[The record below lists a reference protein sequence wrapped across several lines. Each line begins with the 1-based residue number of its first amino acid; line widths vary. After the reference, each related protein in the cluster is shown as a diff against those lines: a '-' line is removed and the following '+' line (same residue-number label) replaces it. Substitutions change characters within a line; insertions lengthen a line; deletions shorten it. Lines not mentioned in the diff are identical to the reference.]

1 LNHNTM
7 SPNPHVLLLGGHGK
21 VSLLLTPLLLSRSWR
36 VTSVIRDPAQ
46 KAAILEAG
54 KNGPGEID
62 VLVES
67 LEEVRSDGDAAKVLE
82 KTRPDYV
89 VWSAGMFVVL
99 LCNLSLIF
107 PYTLHAC
114 NKVLTCPSP
123 APGAGGKGGPSRTNA
138 IDCDAARHYISASVS
153 SSSVQKFLMISALS
167 IRRKK
172 AEWWSDEDWEK
183 VERTNMQVMPA
194 YYRAKL
200 AADELL
206 TVLGEK
212 KGFQYIILR
221 PGGLTNGDA
230 TGRVALGK
238 TRGWGQVRR
247 ADVADVAARL
257 LEVPGARGWF
267 DLLEGEEDVG
277 EAVERVVRDKID
289 SREGESLGEMEK
301 DTGRIW

>member
-1 LNHNTM
+1 M
-7 SPNPHVLLLGGHGK
+7 S
-21 VSLLLTPLLLSRSWR
+21 
-36 VTSVIRDPAQ
+36 I
-46 KAAILEAG
+46 
-54 KNGPGEID
+54 
-62 VLVES
+62 
-67 LEEVRSDGDAAKVLE
+67 
-82 KTRPDYV
+82 
-89 VWSAGMFVVL
+89 
-99 LCNLSLIF
+99 
-107 PYTLHAC
+107 
-114 NKVLTCPSP
+114 CPS
-123 APGAGGKGGPSRTNA
+123 GAGGKGGPSRTDA
-138 IDCDAARHYISASVS
+138 IDREAAQHYISASVS
-153 SSSVQKFLMISALS
+153 SSSVQKFLMVSALS

-183 VERTNMQVMPA
+183 AERTNMQVMPA
-194 YYRAKL
+194 YYKAKL

-221 PGGLTNGDA
+221 PGGLTNGEA

-277 EAVERVVRDKID
+277 EAVERVVRDKVD
-289 SREGESLGEMEK
+289 SREGESLEEMEK
-301 DTGRIW
+301 DIGRIL